1 MDNRQQT
8 TDNRRLVIRVG
19 ADSLAFSTT
28 NDESQ
33 VIFVPY
39 DCKTGIT
46 LAANMREALRTVPL
60 LRESYYR
67 VLVMVDSPVLMMPA
81 DLFTEDKADS
91 LYQFA
96 FTGQKQELVSY
107 SILPDLSSVALFSV
121 SKDLRTVLT
130 DRFSDV
136 RFSAALAPVWRHL
149 NQRSYTG
156 PRGKLYA
163 YFHGRR
169 MDVFCF
175 TQNRF
180 KFYNAFSTNTP
191 DDMLYYLL
199 SVWKLV
205 GLVAEHDELHLV
217 GDHADIDTLKEK
229 ASAFI
234 KRVFIINPVGEFN
247 RSAVTQIEG
256 MPYDLMTLYIKGR

>member
-39 DCKTGIT
+39 TCKTGIT

-60 LRESYYR
+60 LREPYYR
-67 VLVMVDSPVLMMPA
+67 VLVMVDSPVLMMPT

-96 FTGQKQELVSY
+96 FTGQQQEVVSY
-107 SILPDLSSVALFSV
+107 SILPDLSSVALFSI

-130 DRFSDV
+130 DRFGDV
-136 RFSAALAPVWRHL
+136 RFSAALTPVWRHL

-191 DDMLYYLL
+191 DDTLYYLF

-217 GDHADIDTLKEK
+217 GDYADIDTLKEK
-229 ASAFI
+229 ACGFI
-234 KRVFIINPVGEFN
+234 KRVFIINPAGEFN